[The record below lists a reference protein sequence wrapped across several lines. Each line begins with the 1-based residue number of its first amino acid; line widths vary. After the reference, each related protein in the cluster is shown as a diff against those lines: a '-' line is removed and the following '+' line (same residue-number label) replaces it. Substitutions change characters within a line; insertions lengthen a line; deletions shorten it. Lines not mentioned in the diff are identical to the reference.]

1 MDIKLKVG
9 QRIKEL
15 RKELELSQE
24 ALALKAEVDR
34 TYMTDVENG
43 RRNISIE
50 ILEKIIKALE
60 VSSQSFLTAKSLKS
74 NDTSW
79 RYYFARRNVFTR
91 RRQFTTKN
99 ELSVKRRDICFS
111 NVSTKRRTI

>member
-15 RKELELSQE
+15 RHKIELSQE
-24 ALALKAEVDR
+24 ALANKAEVDR

-50 ILEKIIKALE
+50 ILEKIIKALG
-60 VSSQSFLTAKSLKS
+60 VSYSDFFDAKEFK
-74 NDTSW
+74 
-79 RYYFARRNVFTR
+79 
-91 RRQFTTKN
+91 K
-99 ELSVKRRDICFS
+99 
-111 NVSTKRRTI
+111 